1 MAQNKPNTNSR
12 TSDDRFQSFLRYKEE
27 RLKVAAQL
35 EANRLADLKDARGTI
50 FKYALPASVIDGAAG
65 ALAALLGSSVF
76 ILFPV
81 VLFVFLIYYLADAL
95 DRKKYQERI
104 DIMDRTKKELDTIR
118 REVLQ

>member
-1 MAQNKPNTNSR
+1 LAQPQPGIPPQSPNN
-12 TSDDRFQSFLRYKEE
+12 DFQSFLKYKEE
-27 RLKVAAQL
+27 RLRTAVQI

-50 FKYALPASVIDGAAG
+50 FKYALPASIIDGVAG
-65 ALAALLGSSVF
+65 ALATSLGSSVF

-104 DIMDRTKKELDTIR
+104 DIMDRTKKELDIIR
-118 REVLQ
+118 REIL